1 MGERIAVTKS
11 ADYRATFRC
20 AECSFS
26 CAAKIHIDGG
36 GTGSIPVTDET
47 LDRAVREAER
57 VADRNMEQD
66 ARDAL
71 KLVRCPKCHKRSKK
85 ALLELAV
92 WTLGASAFF
101 AGLAYWMFLIIAP
114 LGFVIALA
122 SAGMLLLGY
131 RTLSR
136 AGSNVTLDRA

>member
-1 MGERIAVTKS
+1 MGDRIAVTKS

-20 AECSFS
+20 AECGFS
-26 CAAKIHIDGG
+26 CGAKIHVDGG
-36 GTGSIPVTDET
+36 GTGSIPVTEET
-47 LDRAVREAER
+47 LDRAVHEAER

-85 ALLELAV
+85 ALVELAV
-92 WTLGASAFF
+92 WTLGASALF
-101 AGLAYWMFLIIAP
+101 AGLAYWMFLIFVPI
-114 LGFVIALA
+114 GFALALA

-131 RTLSR
+131 RTLTR
-136 AGSNVTLDRA
+136 AGSNVTLESP